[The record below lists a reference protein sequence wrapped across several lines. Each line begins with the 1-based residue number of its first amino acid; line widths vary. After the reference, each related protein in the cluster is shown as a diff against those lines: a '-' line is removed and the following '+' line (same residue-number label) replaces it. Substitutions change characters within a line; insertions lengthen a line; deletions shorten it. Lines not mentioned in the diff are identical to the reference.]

1 MTICSKLACFEG
13 SYDMILDKLLV
24 VYGPE
29 GGPTL
34 VVSPVRI
41 NYLRKNTLNRCS
53 PRTTASGPRL
63 NGGRNLALTLY
74 LFFIS
79 T

>member
-1 MTICSKLACFEG
+1 MTVCSELVCFEG
-13 SYDMILDKLLV
+13 SYDMILDKLQV
-24 VYGPE
+24 VNGHE
-29 GGPTL
+29 AGTSL

-63 NGGRNLALTLY
+63 NGGRNLAITLY

>member
-1 MTICSKLACFEG
+1 MTICSEVACFDG

-24 VYGPE
+24 VNGHE
-29 GGPTL
+29 GGTSF
-34 VVSPVRI
+34 VESPVRI
-41 NYLRKNTLNRCS
+41 NYLRKNTLNWPS